1 MIMSKAAIVCVD
13 DESVVLSSLGEQLK
27 RSFGKDYSIELAA
40 TGEEVLEIFAELQ
53 DDGIAIPL
61 IISDQGLRGM
71 RGDELLRQVHLQYPE
86 TLKIMLTGQASAEA
100 IANAVN
106 AANLYRYIAKP
117 WDETDLILT
126 VKEALRR
133 YTQDQQ
139 LAAQNEALRQAN
151 EELEHSLSLLRSTFE
166 ATADGILVIDQAGKI
181 TSFNQQFSD
190 MWGIPDAILIT
201 REDAQALQ
209 VILDQL
215 QEPDRFIAR
224 VRELSAQPET
234 ESFDL
239 LEFKDGRVFERYSR
253 PQRLAGKV
261 VGQVWSFRDVTE
273 RRQAEAT
280 IQYQALHDAL
290 TDLPNRTLFNQRLNH
305 ALINAQQQQ
314 SLLAVMFLDLD
325 RFKVIN
331 DTLGHAIGD
340 KLLQQVVER
349 LRGCM
354 RSEDLIAARWG
365 GDEFTLLVPQIN
377 QPEDATMI
385 ARRILKTLKSGFEIE
400 GHPIHV
406 TSSIGIA
413 LFPNDGQD
421 ASTLLKNADTAL
433 YRAKEQGRNDCQHYT
448 LTLNSQASE
457 LLVLEN
463 QLHTALEREELTIY
477 YQPQIDTTTGE
488 VTQME
493 ALVRWQH
500 PQLGLVLPGVFI
512 PIAEQTGL
520 IIPIGDWVLHTAC
533 AQTKT
538 WQMMGFS
545 KLGVGINLSARQ
557 FRHHKLVQTIAHT
570 LAQTGLAPA
579 HLELEL
585 TETTAMLDM
594 ALTKAILLA
603 LQQMG
608 VKLAIDDFGTGYC
621 SLSYLKQFPFHTLKI
636 DQAFVRDLL
645 INSQDVAI
653 ISAIV
658 ALSRGLNL
666 RVVAEGVE
674 TQATKDLL
682 QTLHCEQM
690 QGYFFSQ
697 PLPADAATQFLQHQL

>member
-1 MIMSKAAIVCVD
+1 
-13 DESVVLSSLGEQLK
+13 
-27 RSFGKDYSIELAA
+27 
-40 TGEEVLEIFAELQ
+40 LQ
-53 DDGIAIPL
+53 
-61 IISDQGLRGM
+61 
-71 RGDELLRQVHLQYPE
+71 QVHLQYPE
-86 TLKIMLTGQASAEA
+86 TLKIMLTGQANAEA

-106 AANLYRYIAKP
+106 AANLYRYIPKP

-139 LAAQNEALRQAN
+139 LAAQNEALRKAN

-166 ATADGILVIDQAGKI
+166 ATADGILVIDQAGQI
-181 TSFNQQFSD
+181 TGFNQQFSD
-190 MWGIPDAILIT
+190 MWGIPDAILIAE
-201 REDAQALQ
+201 EDAQTLGA
-209 VILDQL
+209 ISEQL
-215 QEPDRFIAR
+215 QEPDQFINR
-224 VRELSAQPET
+224 VRELYSQPET

-261 VGQVWSFRDVTE
+261 VGRVWSFRDATE
-273 RRQAEAT
+273 RKQAEAT

-305 ALINAQQQQ
+305 ALISAQQQQ
-314 SLLAVMFLDLD
+314 TLLAVMFLDLD

-340 KLLQQVVER
+340 KLLQHVVER

-365 GDEFTLLVPQIN
+365 GDEFTLLLPQIS
-377 QPEDATMI
+377 QPEDATTI
-385 ARRILKTLKSGFEIE
+385 ARRILKTLKPGYEIE
-400 GHPIHV
+400 GHPIHIS
-406 TSSIGIA
+406 SSIGIA
-413 LFPNDGQD
+413 LYPNDGQD

-433 YRAKEQGRNDCQHYT
+433 YRAKEQGRDDYQYYN
-448 LTLNSQASE
+448 LTLNSAASE
-457 LLVLEN
+457 LLALEN
-463 QLHTALEREELTIY
+463 QLHTALDREQLTVY
-477 YQPQIDTTTGE
+477 YQPQIDTTTGK

-500 PQLGLVLPGVFI
+500 PQLGLVSPSVFI

-520 IIPIGDWVLHTAC
+520 IIPIGDWVLQTAC

-538 WQMMGFS
+538 WQMMGFYQ
-545 KLGVGINLSARQ
+545 LGVGINLSGRQ
-557 FRHHKLVQTIAHT
+557 FRHHKLVQTIAQT
-570 LAQTGLAPA
+570 LSHTGLAPA
-579 HLELEL
+579 YLELEV
-585 TETTAMLDM
+585 TETTTMQDM

-603 LQQMG
+603 LHQMG
-608 VKLAIDDFGTGYC
+608 VNLAIDDFGTGYC

-645 INSQDVAI
+645 MNSQDVAI
-653 ISAIV
+653 VSAIV
-658 ALSRGLNL
+658 ALSQGLNL

-690 QGYFFSQ
+690 QGYFFSR
-697 PLPADAATQFLQHQL
+697 PLPVEAATQFLQHQL